1 MIIVIILIIFSFS
14 SSSSSSS
21 NDIFLKAYLMYCKS
35 VPAVSV
41 IPVVLG
47 SKYNGDRTYSPSDL
61 LQGVYKRSKYNGDDG
76 YSGDRLTVHQI
87 CFQEHIITTTTT
99 TTTTKTK
106 NDTLLLFF
114 KWPFPGL
121 YQKEPSIR
129 RGIIWACFN
138 VPLSQRT
145 Y

>member
-14 SSSSSSS
+14 SSGSSSSS
-21 NDIFLKAYLMYCKS
+21 SDIFLKAYRMYCKS

-76 YSGDRLTVHQI
+76 YSGDRQ
-87 CFQEHIITTTTT
+87 
-99 TTTTKTK
+99 
-106 NDTLLLFF
+106 LFKLIF
-114 KWPFPGL
+114 LFAVF
-121 YQKEPSIR
+121 I
-129 RGIIWACFN
+129 
-138 VPLSQRT
+138 
-145 Y
+145 

>member
-1 MIIVIILIIFSFS
+1 MIIVIILIIFSFSTSSS

-47 SKYNGDRTYSPSDL
+47 STYNGDRTYSPSDL

-76 YSGDRLTVHQI
+76 YSGDRQ
-87 CFQEHIITTTTT
+87 
-99 TTTTKTK
+99 
-106 NDTLLLFF
+106 LFKLIF
-114 KWPFPGL
+114 LFAVF
-121 YQKEPSIR
+121 I
-129 RGIIWACFN
+129 
-138 VPLSQRT
+138 
-145 Y
+145 